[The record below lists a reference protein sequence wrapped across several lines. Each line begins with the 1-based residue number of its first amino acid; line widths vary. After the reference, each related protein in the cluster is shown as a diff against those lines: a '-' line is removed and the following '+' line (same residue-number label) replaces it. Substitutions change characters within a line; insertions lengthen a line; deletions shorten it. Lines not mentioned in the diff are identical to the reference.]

1 MLAATDLRI
10 TEFLASN
17 DDGLQDVDGD
27 SSDWI
32 EIYNAGPTAV
42 DMGGLHLTDNAN
54 NKTKWKF
61 PAGSM
66 IEAGGYR
73 VIFASNK
80 NGIRGNGELHTNFAL
95 SAGGEYLGLIAA
107 DGVTVI
113 DQYAPQFPPQFEDVS
128 YGRAMEISPTT
139 TTLIAT
145 GAQARAWV
153 PTSSVYDAT
162 WRNVNFNDAVFNIV
176 GPTGLGYENNPG
188 DAVNFTA
195 EIATPVP
202 ANIRSLYMRISF
214 DLTSLAGIDQLMLR
228 MKFDDG
234 FIAYING
241 QKVAERN
248 APEGA
253 QWNSQAT
260 TTHPDNL
267 AKQFI
272 NFDVSAALPALRV
285 GQNVLAIHGLNQ
297 PTGSDMLISPELVA
311 SAATIVTPERIG
323 YFENPTPGYGN
334 GWNYL
339 GFLDRPTF
347 SVPHGFYSTVQSVAI
362 TSSEPGTVIVYTT
375 NGSTPAVNASLTP
388 TNGTLYTGPITV
400 SATTTLR
407 AMAFKAEYRAS
418 FVTASSYL
426 FVNDIVNQSPQGQ
439 TPPGFAPN
447 GVNGQEM
454 NYGIDPD
461 IIALYGLQTVK
472 DSLLAIPSIS
482 VTTDLANLFNA
493 STGIYVNALN
503 DGRDWERPSTVELIH
518 PDGSAGFTVNAGLRI
533 RGGYSRNDFNPKHAF
548 RFYFRSEYGDGKL
561 RYPWF
566 E

>member
-42 DMGGLHLTDNAN
+42 DMGGPPRRENA
-54 NKTKWKF
+54 KKKRKWKF

-375 NGSTPAVNASLTP
+375 NGSTPAVNQPDADQRHAVHRADHCQRHDDAAGHGVQGGVSGVVRHGQLVP
-388 TNGTLYTGPITV
+388 VRQRHREPEPAGPD
-400 SATTTLR
+400 A
-407 AMAFKAEYRAS
+407 
-418 FVTASSYL
+418 
-426 FVNDIVNQSPQGQ
+426 
-439 TPPGFAPN
+439 
-447 GVNGQEM
+447 
-454 NYGIDPD
+454 
-461 IIALYGLQTVK
+461 
-472 DSLLAIPSIS
+472 
-482 VTTDLANLFNA
+482 
-493 STGIYVNALN
+493 
-503 DGRDWERPSTVELIH
+503 
-518 PDGSAGFTVNAGLRI
+518 AGLRPQRREWPGDELRDRSRHHRAVRPADGEGLATGDPVDFGDDRSGESVQRI
-533 RGGYSRNDFNPKHAF
+533 DGHLRQRAERWPRLGTALDRRTDSSRRQRGVHRQRRAADSGRVQPQRLQPQA
-548 RFYFRSEYGDGKL
+548 RL
-561 RYPWF
+561 PLLLP
-566 E
+566 